1 MFANIVSVDYDT
13 NINSV
18 FVMRNTN
25 IYVEI
30 YTACQKKGVKKSVFA
45 EQYIRCVA
53 DPLLCTL
60 NFSLCTR
67 KGNPP
72 ALELKFLGRS
82 EYYPSNI
89 PLYGVSISKLK
100 EVIL

>member
-1 MFANIVSVDYDT
+1 MFANIVSVDCDT

-30 YTACQKKGVKKSVFA
+30 YPACQKRGSKNQFLRSN
-45 EQYIRCVA
+45 IRCVA

-60 NFSLCTR
+60 NFALCTR

-89 PLYGVSISKLK
+89 LLYGVSTSKLK